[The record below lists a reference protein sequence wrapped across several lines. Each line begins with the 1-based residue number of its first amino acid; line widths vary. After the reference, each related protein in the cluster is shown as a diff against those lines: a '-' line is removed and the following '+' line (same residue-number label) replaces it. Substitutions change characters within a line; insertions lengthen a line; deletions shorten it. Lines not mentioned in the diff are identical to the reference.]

1 MSYHLKKLSIVII
14 FVLLAGFMSGC
25 SFTVNGANS
34 GVKDGKIQLRVAWWG
49 SQDRHDKTL
58 RAIQLFE
65 KENPDIHVI
74 PEFTG
79 WDGYWEKLA
88 TAAAGKNLPDVIQMD
103 YAKLMEYIDRDLIVD
118 LNPYVESGVLDLSD
132 VGKAH
137 IEGGYVDGKLY
148 AVNLGT
154 NSPAVAYNPEMFKE
168 AGLEEFNPGY
178 TWEDYAKVSKQLQ
191 EKFGEGL
198 YGAGGVANGL
208 PWFNIYLRQ
217 HGFEV
222 YNSEGTGLGYEDDQ
236 LLIDF
241 LEYWDDLLNE
251 GVAAPL
257 KVTTAIQGLE
267 DELIVHEKSPFL
279 WFHSNQIVALQ
290 QSAGQ
295 DIKLAV
301 FPSTPDGK
309 EGLYLKPSQFFSV
322 SKQSK
327 HQEAAAKFVDFM
339 TNDLEANEILAAERG
354 VPISEKVR
362 EHLRPQMNDAAK
374 EMFDYVERVETHS
387 SPIYPPDPPGSG
399 EVGTLFDRII
409 ERLNYGNI
417 SVEEA
422 ASQFRKEAEEI
433 LAKNK

>member
-1 MSYHLKKLSIVII
+1 MSYHLKKISIVII

-25 SFTVNGANS
+25 SFTVNGANT

-168 AGLEEFNPGY
+168 AGLEEFKPGY

-251 GVAAPL
+251 DVAAPP

-409 ERLNYGNI
+409 EKLNYGNI

-422 ASQFRKEAEEI
+422 ATQFRKEAEEI